1 MSYYLDTTR
10 SLGGEV
16 RGWWC
21 RLTEIDG
28 GQVPRTGARTVTS
41 VCLGRL
47 LAVMALRR
55 HISVSA
61 SGQLVKKALA
71 GPAGMAYEGIA
82 VYTYP

>member
-1 MSYYLDTTR
+1 MSCYLDTTC

-16 RGWWC
+16 RGRC

-55 HISVSA
+55 HISVPA